1 MGVSFL
7 VLVTISNYT
16 AQVTANN
23 VLSGSQGTISSLH
36 EGLAR
41 GYRFCGWHALRESIE
56 AQYIELQGRYV
67 GLENGHDV
75 FRSMD
80 EGLCEAAIIDYDSW
94 QLAEG
99 GALSLPGDHTRYA
112 AHPAGAERYHCD
124 TKVLLPALVY
134 SIEIALPARNDLQRL
149 ISWLITSTKVRPQND
164 ATPIASGPLSSLPCM
179 VP

>member
-16 AQVTANN
+16 AQVTVSN
-23 VLSGSQGTISSLH
+23 VLNANRATIGSLQ
-36 EGLAR
+36 EGVAR
-41 GYRFCGWHALRESIE
+41 GYRFCGWGALRESFE
-56 AQYIELQGRYV
+56 RQYTELQGRYV

-75 FRSMD
+75 FRSID

-99 GALSLPGDHTRYA
+99 GSLSLPGDHTRYA
-112 AHPAGAERYHCD
+112 SHPAGAERYHCD
-124 TKVLLPALVY
+124 TKVLLPSVVY
-134 SIEIALPARNDLQRL
+134 SIEMALPVRSDLQRL
-149 ISWLITSTKVRPQND
+149 LSWLITGTKVRPQND
-164 ATPIASGPLSSLPCM
+164 ATPNASGPLASLPCV